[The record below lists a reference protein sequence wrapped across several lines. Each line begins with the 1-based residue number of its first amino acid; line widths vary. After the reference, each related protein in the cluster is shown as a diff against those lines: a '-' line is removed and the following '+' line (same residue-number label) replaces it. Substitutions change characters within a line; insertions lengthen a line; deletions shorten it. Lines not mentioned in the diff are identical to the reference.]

1 MPQEGRAASPVTVA
15 TCVWVTVA
23 DEQYALPKAITVD
36 ATSVLQ
42 APSAQ
47 SITEWVFEVV
57 TLTQDAS
64 NKKNKR

>member
-36 ATSVLQ
+36 A
-42 APSAQ
+42 SAQ

-57 TLTQDAS
+57 TLT
-64 NKKNKR
+64 